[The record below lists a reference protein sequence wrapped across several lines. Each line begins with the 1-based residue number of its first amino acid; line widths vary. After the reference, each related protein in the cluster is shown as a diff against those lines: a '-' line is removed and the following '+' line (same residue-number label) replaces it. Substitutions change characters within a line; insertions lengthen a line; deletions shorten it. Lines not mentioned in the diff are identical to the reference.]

1 MEYVVK
7 NLDNIGARIELTRFA
22 AGQVTELHAMLHVQA
37 QGELFEAQFA
47 RLQQA
52 KKALMEMEEVQSAK
66 VVFKRYFLS
75 DATNQVPLIQEN
87 DECTISY
94 IQQPPLDGSK
104 VALWL
109 YLQQG
114 TEVSNTNGSTVVSHN
129 GYQHIWTMGLLD
141 TSVDTSY
148 MQTWNTLLSYIN
160 TLKQFNATLEANCIR
175 TWFFVRDVDTQY
187 AGLVKSRRECFI
199 EQGLTPDTHYIASTG
214 IGGTPADPKALVQLG
229 SYAMTGF
236 EPQQQRYLYA
246 LSHLNRTIEY
256 GVTFERG
263 TLMQYGDR
271 NHIYISGTA
280 SINNKGEVMH
290 VGNINQQ
297 TLRMWEN
304 VEKLLEE
311 GGMSYEDVMQI
322 VVYLRDS
329 SDYETVKQMFDK
341 KFPNMPLVITLAPVC
356 RPTWLI
362 EMECIVQPLNNII
375 CSLPIGRLLFV
386 CSFLPLSA
394 TKKEERLTTFLL
406 FCGK

>member
-362 EMECIVQPLNNII
+362 EMECIAV
-375 CSLPIGRLLFV
+375 
-386 CSFLPLSA
+386 
-394 TKKEERLTTFLL
+394 KKACNDFREF
-406 FCGK
+406 